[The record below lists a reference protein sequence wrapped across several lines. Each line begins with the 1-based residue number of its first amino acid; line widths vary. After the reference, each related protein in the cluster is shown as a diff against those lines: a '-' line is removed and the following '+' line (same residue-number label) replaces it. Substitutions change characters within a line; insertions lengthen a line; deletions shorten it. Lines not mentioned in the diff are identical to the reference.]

1 MLIVEY
7 MHPLLYISLWGC
19 IATFICFHAYISAPV
34 RREKTK
40 RAILII
46 CALILC
52 RHLLK
57 YNQPLFRAYVV
68 ESFKIGTPVHVNWI
82 PHELQMGSAMKP
94 TLVYEDRVFVRKS
107 KRYIPKRGDVV
118 VFKSPDESDIP
129 FIMRVAALAGE
140 TIEIKN
146 GMLYIDGQKVQW
158 RPIEMIEYPPN
169 LHGIDKPYNVPENY
183 FFVLGDNS
191 GNSRDSRIFGAIPR
205 SDLIGKAYKII
216 WPLSR
221 SGPIE

>member
-1 MLIVEY
+1 MLMIERKY
-7 MHPLLYISLWGC
+7 PLLCIGLWAF
-19 IATFICFHAYISAPV
+19 IATFLCFHAYISAPV

-40 RAILII
+40 RKTLII
-46 CALILC
+46 CAVILGL
-52 RHLLK
+52 RLLG
-57 YNQPLFRAYVV
+57 YNEPLYKAYVV
-68 ESFKIGTPVHVNWI
+68 DSFRIGTPAYINWI
-82 PHELQMGSAMKP
+82 PPEKQGGSAMKP
-94 TLVYEDRVFVRKS
+94 TLIYNDRVLVRKS
-107 KRYIPKRGDVV
+107 KKYVPKRGDVV
-118 VFKSPDESDIP
+118 AFKSPDDSTIP

-140 TIEIKN
+140 TIQIKD